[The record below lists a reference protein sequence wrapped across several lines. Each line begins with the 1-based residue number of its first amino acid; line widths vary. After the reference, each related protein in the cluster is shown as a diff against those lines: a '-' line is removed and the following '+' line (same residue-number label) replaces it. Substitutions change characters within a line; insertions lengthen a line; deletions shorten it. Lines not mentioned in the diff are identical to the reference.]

1 MNGLYISLGI
11 WGALSVLI
19 AAAYAGINMYMKSK
33 REEQRFVT
41 RQEIYEMG
49 YDCGFLNKG
58 FDASAFDFIEN
69 EEMCKDMLLVMR
81 GGFVEGLQDYH
92 YLLKDNPLN

>member
-1 MNGLYISLGI
+1 MNWIIIGLSV
-11 WGALSVLI
+11 WGALSVL
-19 AAAYAGINMYMKSK
+19 ASAAYVGINMYAKSK
-33 REEQRFVT
+33 RMDQRFVT

-58 FDASAFDFIEN
+58 FDASAFDFIED
-69 EEMCKDMLLVMR
+69 EEMRKDMLLVMR